1 MYNAPIK
8 CAISDTRSQC
18 SNDSPALT
26 SRRKLF
32 QLLNLISVQPNRHS
46 SSLRQ
51 AGHPLELQ
59 DQAQGDYGLIDITTP
74 RRRIQLSRDMLPSV
88 PLAALGR

>member
-1 MYNAPIK
+1 MRDF
-8 CAISDTRSQC
+8 DTRSQC

-59 DQAQGDYGLIDITTP
+59 DQAQGDYGLID
-74 RRRIQLSRDMLPSV
+74 V
-88 PLAALGR
+88 AATGGRLRKKATSSEPVA